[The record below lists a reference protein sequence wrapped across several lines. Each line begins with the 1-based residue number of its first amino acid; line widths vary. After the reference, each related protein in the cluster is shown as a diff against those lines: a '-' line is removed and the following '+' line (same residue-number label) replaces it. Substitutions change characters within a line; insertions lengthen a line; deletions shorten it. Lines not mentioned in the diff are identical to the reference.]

1 MERKMIKKTV
11 VSILV
16 LCILL
21 SGAAPFYADAAGA
34 MKYDFENSGVSQ
46 VSEYT
51 LSDGKWDLS
60 RIKTYEY
67 YPDGSIKAV
76 YSKHEYL
83 SYEGH
88 YDPQGNLMDPTY
100 TFFAGYVE
108 GILLDSEAKPVRR
121 YDGEGRLIHFE
132 AQGLDFDGAAPFLV
146 KTDYEYDSQ
155 NRVSRVVYEYEYMDK
170 NYVSYGYT
178 DISNGHIFRYAADG
192 SYTVSYESRGDSG
205 EISRT
210 SFSYDT
216 RHRLTRYDSS
226 YESIYDD
233 ELFSETQ
240 TRLYYYNEKEFL
252 SKSLVYFNGYET
264 PTDKIEYRYREG
276 GNHTV
281 LCDVYSQ
288 EYESDEMEY
297 QYTVTYNYDSEGRL
311 LKADHPTETKYS
323 YKLS

>member
-1 MERKMIKKTV
+1 MV
-11 VSILV
+11 
-16 LCILL
+16 
-21 SGAAPFYADAAGA
+21 
-34 MKYDFENSGVSQ
+34 N
-46 VSEYT
+46 
-51 LSDGKWDLS
+51 
-60 RIKTYEY
+60 
-67 YPDGSIKAV
+67 
-76 YSKHEYL
+76 SKHDYL

-88 YDPQGNLMDPTY
+88 YDPKGNLMDPTY

-155 NRVSRVVYEYEYMDK
+155 NRVTCVVYEYEYLDK
-170 NYVSYGYT
+170 DYVSYGYT
-178 DISNGHIFRYAADG
+178 DISNGHVFRYAADG

-205 EISRT
+205 ELSRT

-216 RHRLTRYDSS
+216 GRRLMRYDSS

-240 TRLYYYNEKEFL
+240 TRLYYYNEEGFL

-264 PTDKIEYRYREG
+264 PTDKIEYQYRKES
-276 GNHTV
+276 NQTV

-288 EYESDEMEY
+288 EYDSDEPEY

-311 LKADHPTETKYS
+311 LMADRPTETKYS